1 MTIGWH
7 FDNTYSKLSDNF
19 KEIIK
24 PTPVKDPELIILN
37 EKLAEELNLNF
48 SNISKFYNCPS
59 LCGSSI
65 WPFYYAG
72 RWKSYPI
79 R

>member
-19 KEIIK
+19 KEVIK

-37 EKLAEELNLNF
+37 EKLAEELDLDF
-48 SNISKFYNCPS
+48 SKYIKKRISKNF
-59 LCGSSI
+59 
-65 WPFYYAG
+65 F
-72 RWKSYPI
+72 R
-79 R
+79 

>member
-24 PTPVKDPELIILN
+24 PTKRVVKHSNHKIHYKSDDSY
-37 EKLAEELNLNF
+37 NL
-48 SNISKFYNCPS
+48 
-59 LCGSSI
+59 
-65 WPFYYAG
+65 
-72 RWKSYPI
+72 
-79 R
+79 

>member
-24 PTPVKDPELIILN
+24 PTPVKDPELIIIN
-37 EKLAEELNLNF
+37 K
-48 SNISKFYNCPS
+48 KTC
-59 LCGSSI
+59 
-65 WPFYYAG
+65 
-72 RWKSYPI
+72 
-79 R
+79 